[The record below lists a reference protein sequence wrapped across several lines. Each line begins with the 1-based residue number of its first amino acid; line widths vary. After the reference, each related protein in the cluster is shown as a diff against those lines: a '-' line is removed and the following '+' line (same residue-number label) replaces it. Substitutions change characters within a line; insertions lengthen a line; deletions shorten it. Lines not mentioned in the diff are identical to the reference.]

1 MNRSSRPAG
10 VRVLRR
16 RSRLAGG
23 AAATLAC
30 LVTAG
35 VWAVG
40 ASAEEGGVARAMCTP
55 YPSNS
60 GGCSTGSTSL
70 PPSGSQGS
78 STGVTPSPDPTQTG
92 PDVTSPPPPPAPSGT
107 PSTRRSYTWSF
118 EDGTPAGWYGY
129 PAAGSV
135 VGPWVA
141 PSPTAAASGRGGLL
155 VGAVSRW
162 GVGAAVDVSRVTV
175 VPGAYAVTA
184 RVRLTPGQ
192 PTTPF
197 RASGPVKTYADAAS
211 DGAWSTVTGSLQIP
225 SDGTAT
231 RLTIVPG
238 PGGCSSVNPGDVA
251 PATTFL
257 LDDVTLTRTG
267 DVVPTPTVTTP
278 LDCNSPVPP
287 ATAKIHY
294 EVTSVGATGFTAT
307 LVLTNLR
314 DTPIT
319 GWRVPLNSSSTRITW
334 VSGAR
339 VVAVSE
345 TTSGTGLAGPGG
357 APDIPAYGQV
367 RISVG
372 LSGSPVGSSSVLSTI
387 LGQQTGRD

>member
-1 MNRSSRPAG
+1 MDRSSRPAG
-10 VRVLRR
+10 VRVLRH
-16 RSRLAGG
+16 RSRVVGG

-40 ASAEEGGVARAMCTP
+40 ASAEESGVARALCTP

-60 GGCSTGSTSL
+60 GGCATGSTSL

-78 STGVTPSPDPTQTG
+78 SGGVTPSPDPTPS
-92 PDVTSPPPPPAPSGT
+92 PDVTSPPPTPSGT
-107 PSTRRSYTWSF
+107 PSTRRSYTWTF
-118 EDGTPAGWYGY
+118 EDGTPGGWYGY

-155 VGAVSRW
+155 VGAVPGR
-162 GVGAAVDVSRVTV
+162 GAGAAVDVSRVTV
-175 VPGAYAVTA
+175 VPGTYAVTA
-184 RVRLTPGQ
+184 RLRLPAGQ
-192 PTTPF
+192 PATTFNVEGVRPPF
-197 RASGPVKTYADAAS
+197 GSGDVS
-211 DGAWSTVTGSLQIP
+211 DTGWATVSGTLVVPTNGA
-225 SDGTAT
+225 AT
-231 RLTIVPG
+231 RLTIAPG
-238 PGGCSSVNPGDVA
+238 WGFCGGYGPDDYA
-251 PATTFL
+251 PATSFQV
-257 LDDVTLTRTG
+257 DDVTITRTG
-267 DVVPTPTVTTP
+267 EVTTP
-278 LDCNSPVPP
+278 PVAVTPTCTVSPLPP

-319 GWRVPLNSSSTRITW
+319 GWRVPLYPGSNRITW

-339 VVAVSE
+339 VVAIPE
-345 TTSGTGLAGPGG
+345 TTSGTGLAGADGV
-357 APDIPAYGQV
+357 PDIPAYGKV

-372 LSGSPVGSSSVLSTI
+372 LSGSPVGSSSVLSSI

>member
-1 MNRSSRPAG
+1 MDRSSRSAG
-10 VRVLRR
+10 VRVLGR
-16 RSRLAGG
+16 RSRVVGG

-40 ASAEEGGVARAMCTP
+40 ASAEEGGGARALCTP

-60 GGCSTGSTSL
+60 GGCMTGSTSL

-78 STGVTPSPDPTQTG
+78 SGGVTPSPDPTPS
-92 PDVTSPPPPPAPSGT
+92 PDVTSPPPPPTPSGT
-107 PSTRRSYTWSF
+107 PSTRRSYTWTF
-118 EDGTPAGWYGY
+118 EDGTPGGWYGY

-162 GVGAAVDVSRVTV
+162 GVGVAVDVSRVTV
-175 VPGAYAVTA
+175 VPGAYAVSA

-192 PTTPF
+192 PATTF
-197 RASGPVKTYADAAS
+197 QVGGAVKTYADGAS
-211 DGAWSTVTGSLQIP
+211 DATWATVTGSLQVP
-225 SDGTAT
+225 ADGSAV
-231 RLTIVPG
+231 RLTIVPAV
-238 PGGCSSVNPGDVA
+238 GGCHGANPEDVA
-251 PATTFL
+251 PATTFQ
-257 LDDVTLTRTG
+257 LDDVSLTRTG
-267 DVVPTPTVTTP
+267 DVVPTPTLTTP
-278 LDCNSPVPP
+278 VDCNSPVPP

-319 GWRVPLNSSSTRITW
+319 GWRVPLYASSNRITW

-339 VVAVSE
+339 VVAASE
-345 TTSGTGLAGPGG
+345 TTSGTGLAGADG
-357 APDIPAYGQV
+357 APDIPAYGKV

-372 LSGSPVGSSSVLSTI
+372 LSGSPVGSSNLFSSIV
-387 LGQQTGRD
+387 GQQTGRD